1 MEEEQQVK
9 RRESSLEV
17 LRRLQAQ
24 NARSIPEIYKKPPV
38 ILRVE
43 DIIDRDRVERFNPS
57 KTKIVST
64 GKQSE
69 AVMISNEIKDI
80 EKQLKSGKSYF
91 DSYYDLRKKE
101 DKLVHI
107 YETCENKDVFS
118 EDITKRVKEIKKR
131 LTKI

>member
-1 MEEEQQVK
+1 MGEEQQTK

-17 LRRLQAQ
+17 LRRLQSQ
-24 NARSIPEIYKKPPV
+24 NARSIPESYKKPPV
-38 ILRVE
+38 ILKVE
-43 DIIDRDRVERFNPS
+43 DIIDRDRVERVYPQ

-69 AVMISNEIKDI
+69 AFMVSNEIKEI

-91 DSYYDLRKKE
+91 DLYYDLRKKE

-118 EDITKRVKEIKKR
+118 EDIAKKVKEIKRK
-131 LTKI
+131 LTKL